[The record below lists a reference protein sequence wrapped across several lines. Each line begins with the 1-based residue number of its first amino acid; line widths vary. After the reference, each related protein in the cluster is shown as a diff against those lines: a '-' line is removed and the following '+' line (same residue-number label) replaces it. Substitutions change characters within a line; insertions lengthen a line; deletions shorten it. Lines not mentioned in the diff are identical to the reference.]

1 MLGIAIA
8 QVVEVASPAIRDGTL
23 LGILAAV
30 LGVVFW
36 GFKHIIT
43 VHLPKL
49 LEDARTDAR
58 ETRDHLLSLTH
69 LQRTEFLGALAE
81 RDKLM
86 AERDKLMAATVAK
99 LEGQNQRVLDE
110 ICKRFEALEDLVQ
123 TRQRE

>member
-1 MLGIAIA
+1 MLGTVLA
-8 QVVEVASPAIRDGTL
+8 QVVEVVSPALRDGTL

-58 ETRDHLLSLTH
+58 ETRDQLLSLTH

-81 RDKLM
+81 RDKI
-86 AERDKLMAATVAK
+86 MAATVAR
-99 LEGQNQRVLDE
+99 LEVQNQRVLDD
-110 ICKRFEALEDLVQ
+110 ICKRFESLEDLVQ
-123 TRQRE
+123 ARQRE